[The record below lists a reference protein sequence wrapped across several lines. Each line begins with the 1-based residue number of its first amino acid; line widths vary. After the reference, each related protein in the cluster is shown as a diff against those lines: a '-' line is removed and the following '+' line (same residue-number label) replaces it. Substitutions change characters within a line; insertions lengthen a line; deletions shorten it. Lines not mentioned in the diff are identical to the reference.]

1 MKSHTRELTELCH
14 CNPVVVII
22 GQWTVHMNKSVPEDS
37 PVCKSSHT
45 YQKKN
50 VSKQKLYTQI
60 KDTFCQFHGF

>member
-1 MKSHTRELTELCH
+1 
-14 CNPVVVII
+14 
-22 GQWTVHMNKSVPEDS
+22 MNKSVPEDS

-60 KDTFCQFHGF
+60 KDTFCQFHGFWDNQTGGNVTKLLLYTYIF